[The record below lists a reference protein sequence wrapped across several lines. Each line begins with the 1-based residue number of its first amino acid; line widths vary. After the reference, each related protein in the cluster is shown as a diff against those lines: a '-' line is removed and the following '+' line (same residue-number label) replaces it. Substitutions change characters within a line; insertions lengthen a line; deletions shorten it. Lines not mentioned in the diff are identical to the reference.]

1 MRDVVIRIAGT
12 AGEGVISAGD
22 ILNLAMK
29 RAGFHTMLFQSYSA
43 EVRGEGPSMAQV
55 RFSDSPLLSQ
65 GDEADILIAFNS
77 DAVDL
82 HLKDVK
88 SGGLVIYDGK
98 PLDSFGSPGSYTPSL
113 PSGVQGAPVPMAS
126 ISYQKLNSLVSKNMV
141 SLGAFSSISS
151 LPFGIIEEIVRK
163 RFGDRS
169 LLALKAG
176 FDYAAENLKMEGLK
190 VGAGSPRTHETLILS
205 GNQAISMGAI
215 AAGVSILAG
224 YPITP
229 ATDILE
235 FLANELPKVGG
246 RVIQTEDEISAIC
259 TVLGASFAGARA
271 MTATSGP
278 GLSLMVEAI
287 GLSSMAEMPAVIVN
301 VQRGGPSTGMPTKTE
316 QSDLNISL
324 FGAHGDSPRVI
335 LAPSTVEECFYMTIQ
350 AFNIAEAC
358 QLPVI
363 ILSDQFLGQRRET
376 VDPSPFTLSL
386 REREGVRV
394 RFVPT
399 TEEFKG
405 YKRYR
410 ITESGISPMSIP
422 GMEGGEHAATGLEHR
437 EDGSPSY
444 EPENHRVMTEKR
456 WGKLE
461 LAKRYA
467 IEPKRYGALDAE
479 IGIIGWGSTEGAV
492 REALEKVNGKG
503 MKVAALY
510 PKLLNPLHIDII
522 ETFARPLKKIMVVEN
537 NYTGQFAAV
546 LRSNG
551 IEVESFTLCE
561 GRPFKVNEILKRIEE
576 IVL

>member
-1 MRDVVIRIAGT
+1 MPDIVVRIAGT

-65 GDEADILIAFNS
+65 GDEVDILIAFNS

-88 SGGLVIYDGK
+88 IGGLVIYDGK
-98 PLDSFGSPGSYTPSL
+98 PLDSFGSPGSYTPQF
-113 PSGVQGAPVPMAS
+113 PDGVQGASVPMAS

-141 SLGAFSSISS
+141 ALGAFSSISS
-151 LPFGIIEEIVRK
+151 LPFGIIEEMVRK

-169 LLALKAG
+169 LSALKAG
-176 FDYAAENLKMEGLK
+176 FDYAAENLKMEFLK
-190 VGAGSPRTHETLILS
+190 VGAGSPTPHETLILS
-205 GNQAISMGAI
+205 GNQAISMGAV
-215 AAGVSILAG
+215 AAGVRILAG

-235 FLANELPKVGG
+235 FLANELPRVGG

-376 VDPSPFTLSL
+376 VLPFDLSGMTLI
-386 REREGVRV
+386 ERV
-394 RFVPT
+394 RPDDL
-399 TEEFKG
+399 KD
-405 YKRYR
+405 YRRYM
-410 ITESGISPMSIP
+410 ITESGISPMAVP

-456 WGKLE
+456 WRKLE
-461 LAKRYA
+461 LVKKYA
-467 IEPKRYGALDAE
+467 VEPKRYGALDAE

-492 REALEKVNGKG
+492 REAMEKVNGKK

-510 PKLLNPLHIDII
+510 PKLLNPLHTDVI
-522 ETFARPLKKIMVVEN
+522 EAFARPLKKIMVIEN

-546 LRSNG
+546 LRSHG
-551 IEVESFTLCE
+551 IECESLTLCE
-561 GRPFKVNEILKRIEE
+561 GRPFKVSEIVKRIEE
-576 IVL
+576 AYG